1 MAIWKELNKPDG
13 VTSPFEPV
21 RENGGAA
28 AESAPMPS
36 PSPAR
41 RAAESRDSVIGAGLV
56 IEGKIEGEGDIH
68 IAGNFKGDVR
78 VNGDVTVEHGARVSA
93 EISAGTVTVGG
104 QIDGNINAATQVKL
118 LQSGQLIGD
127 LKAKSLTVAAGS
139 RMRGRVE
146 FGWDEQDGKKVELNV
161 VNKKVSESNN
171 RTAV

>member
-1 MAIWKELNKPDG
+1 MAIWKEMNKLDG
-13 VTSPFEPV
+13 APTPFEPI
-21 RENGGAA
+21 RENGGGVEAVP
-28 AESAPMPS
+28 APAPV
-36 PSPAR
+36 R
-41 RAAESRDSVIGAGLV
+41 RAADSRDSVIGAGLV

-93 EISAGTVTVGG
+93 EISADTVTVGG

-146 FGWDEQDGKKVELNV
+146 FGWDEHDAKKIELNV
-161 VNKKVSESNN
+161 VKKTAENNNN
-171 RTAV
+171 RTAL

>member
-1 MAIWKELNKPDG
+1 MSIWKEVNTRADETAMPLDAVRDNG
-13 VTSPFEPV
+13 SPL
-21 RENGGAA
+21 
-28 AESAPMPS
+28 ESVPS
-36 PSPAR
+36 PVR
-41 RAAESRDSVIGAGLV
+41 RAAEARDSVIGSGLL

-93 EISAGTVTVGG
+93 EISADTVTVGG
-104 QIDGNINAATQVKL
+104 QVEGNINATTQVKL

-146 FGWDEQDGKKVELNV
+146 FGWDEHDSKKIELNV
-161 VNKKVSESNN
+161 VKKADKAESPRNG
-171 RTAV
+171 V

>member
-1 MAIWKELNKPDG
+1 MAIWKDINKVDG
-13 VTSPFEPV
+13 AAMPFEPIH
-21 RENGGAA
+21 ENGGSLEPIPA
-28 AESAPMPS
+28 
-36 PSPAR
+36 PAR
-41 RAAESRDSVIGAGLV
+41 HNATSRTDSVIGAGLV

-93 EISAGTVTVGG
+93 EISADTVTVGG
-104 QIDGNINAATQVKL
+104 QVDGNINATTQVKL

-146 FGWDEQDGKKVELNV
+146 FGWDEQDSKKIELNV
-161 VNKKVSESNN
+161 VKKAENNHN
-171 RTAV
+171 RTAL